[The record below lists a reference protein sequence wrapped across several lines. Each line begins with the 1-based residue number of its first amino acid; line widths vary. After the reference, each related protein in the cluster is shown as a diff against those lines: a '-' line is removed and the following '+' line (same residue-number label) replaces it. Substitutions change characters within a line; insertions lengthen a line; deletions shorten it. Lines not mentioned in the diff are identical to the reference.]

1 MSTVSMVLA
10 LTSRQMLRTVD
21 AAQVD
26 AVDLK
31 AHLMGVE
38 AGPSDMSA
46 SGADRADVHSLIRNA
61 RTTIRI

>member
-1 MSTVSMVLA
+1 
-10 LTSRQMLRTVD
+10 MLRTVD

-38 AGPSDMSA
+38 AGA
-46 SGADRADVHSLIRNA
+46 LTAITGHADWPDVHQLIRNA

>member
-1 MSTVSMVLA
+1 
-10 LTSRQMLRTVD
+10 MLRTVD

-38 AGPSDMSA
+38 AGAPTPHH
-46 SGADRADVHSLIRNA
+46 GHADRPDVHQLIRNA